1 MSKAVQYEQKM
12 FELEYFEGVNDWNVI
27 TLVTQ
32 TKNKSI
38 DKDDETFK
46 TVLRGVQTRMSD
58 KILTTMYGAMRTDD

>member
-1 MSKAVQYEQKM
+1 M

-46 TVLRGVQTRMSD
+46 TVLRGV
-58 KILTTMYGAMRTDD
+58 